1 MGTKHEHFYPE
12 FLLLT
17 IVIIA
22 VTLLLPIIYGA
33 IIKSRSSRCKI
44 ELTDQQIFGTKKKHI
59 GATQIQIPLDK
70 LDNVFVNDSL
80 YNKLTGG
87 RTLVISSNSGR
98 IKFPWVQNAQEF
110 ADAAVKQMNLVR
122 KSITSAPVQQA
133 SAANEDI
140 AAKMEQLKKLK
151 EQGLLSDEEFE
162 QKRREL
168 ISRI

>member
-1 MGTKHEHFYPE
+1 M
-12 FLLLT
+12 
-17 IVIIA
+17 
-22 VTLLLPIIYGA
+22 
-33 IIKSRSSRCKI
+33 
-44 ELTDQQIFGTKKKHI
+44 
-59 GATQIQIPLDK
+59 
-70 LDNVFVNDSL
+70 NDSL

-122 KSITSAPVQQA
+122 KSITSASVQQA